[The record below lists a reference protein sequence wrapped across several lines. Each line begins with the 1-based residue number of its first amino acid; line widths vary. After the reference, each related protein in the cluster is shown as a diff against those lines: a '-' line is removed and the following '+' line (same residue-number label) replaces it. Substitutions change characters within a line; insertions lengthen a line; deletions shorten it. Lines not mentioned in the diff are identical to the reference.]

1 MTMFRMETLYRAFAT
16 ALVAAAAMTLGACSL
31 DKQEMPGLAGPS
43 EIVTSLSLTASP
55 DQLPRDGSSQS
66 IVTITARD
74 ANGQPLVGQ
83 RITLSLGASAP
94 QGAALS
100 QTEVTTGSNGMA
112 TFSVTAPVR
121 GSIGDITVSATP
133 VGTNA
138 GNAATRIIQIRA
150 TPGNT
155 TAPTAAFTFSP
166 ASPDVGQT
174 VTFNASTTTDE
185 GVPCSNCTFFW
196 NFGGDGTATGLTATH
211 AFSSGGSFVVTLTVT
226 DAAGSTSTA
235 QQTVTVSA
243 PSIPTGLSV
252 NPTTATAKLAQ
263 TFTASATAA
272 PNHRITSYQFIW
284 GDGDS
289 NTQNSPVIQHTYQ
302 QAGSFL
308 LTLTVRDDL
317 GQSATANQV
326 ITVSSGLTAT
336 FTTSKSGTTVTF
348 DASGSSS
355 QVAST
360 ITDYAWDFDGD
371 GSYDTNGSNPI
382 VSHDYGANG
391 TFRVTLKITDNRG
404 ATQTST
410 QTVTLP

>member
-55 DQLPRDGSSQS
+55 DQL
-66 IVTITARD
+66 ARD

-252 NPTTATAKLAQ
+252 NPTTGTAKLAQ

-360 ITDYAWDFDGD
+360 ITDYACDFDSD
-371 GSYDTNGSNPI
+371 DSYDTNGSNPI

>member
-1 MTMFRMETLYRAFAT
+1 MFRMETLYRAFAT

-252 NPTTATAKLAQ
+252 NPTTATAKQAQ

>member
-1 MTMFRMETLYRAFAT
+1 MFRMETLYRAFAT